1 MDLSLNTDGRRKEI
15 STCNKVLYS
24 SLTASIWLFLFFADG
39 RYLACALSAWEGV
52 YAKSD
57 TLGIEKWCKPTGNE
71 TSELESQQITLKWIS
86 ISQILGFFIILLV
99 VVLLACV
106 QGTQRALTHRNIT
119 ERECDEDSRENLQRQ
134 LDLKPEDKVM
144 NGNSVC
150 SKVLYSLLISFIWLF
165 LFFFDGQ
172 YMACACSRWGG
183 EYTETGALKWCK
195 PKGNESEVF
204 KRQQDTQRCM
214 TYSQFAAFGIVLVI
228 TSIIGIAYCCRLHCC
243 HVCCH
248 GHCNGCF
255 VPECAHCHN
264 GGHQNGEVPMTN
276 QTNRARGAGEAQ

>member
-1 MDLSLNTDGRRKEI
+1 MISAKGLLAFLKKRVTRFGIFSLILVVFEQILDKDFVCPCKHTYNITVCVLYGAVPSIGCFLLTFFFMDLSLNTDGRRKEI

-134 LDLKPEDKVM
+134 LGERNSRSESDEDT
-144 NGNSVC
+144 C
-150 SKVLYSLLISFIWLF
+150 L
-165 LFFFDGQ
+165 
-172 YMACACSRWGG
+172 
-183 EYTETGALKWCK
+183 
-195 PKGNESEVF
+195 
-204 KRQQDTQRCM
+204 
-214 TYSQFAAFGIVLVI
+214 
-228 TSIIGIAYCCRLHCC
+228 
-243 HVCCH
+243 
-248 GHCNGCF
+248 
-255 VPECAHCHN
+255 
-264 GGHQNGEVPMTN
+264 
-276 QTNRARGAGEAQ
+276 